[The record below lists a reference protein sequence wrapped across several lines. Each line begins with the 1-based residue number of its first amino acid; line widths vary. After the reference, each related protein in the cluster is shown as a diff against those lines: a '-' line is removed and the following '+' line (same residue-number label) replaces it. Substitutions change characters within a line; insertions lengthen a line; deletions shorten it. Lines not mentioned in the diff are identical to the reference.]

1 MSQQKEIVRQNSN
14 SQKQTT
20 NSYKSVVPKVDILE
34 DKHGITLIADL
45 PGVPK
50 EALDIQIDNE
60 ILSIDGAV
68 EIPLPSGLSEG
79 YAGLQATRYQR
90 SFSIS
95 NELDSEHV
103 EATLKEGVLA
113 LRIPKRKEF
122 QPRKI
127 EIRSM

>member
-1 MSQQKEIVRQNSN
+1 MSQQKEIVRQESN
-14 SQKQTT
+14 SQRKA
-20 NSYKSVVPKVDILE
+20 NSSYKSVMPKVDILE

-68 EIPLPSGLSEG
+68 EIPHPSGATKG
-79 YAGLQATRYQR
+79 YAGLYATRYQR
-90 SFSIS
+90 SFSLS